1 MIRRARLRMFRL
13 ARGATPGTVAAWD
26 QRTSMDDARIALQ
39 LAHGHHP
46 EQISNQGYLHA
57 DLAAA

>member
-1 MIRRARLRMFRL
+1 MIRRARLRMFRYV
-13 ARGATPGTVAAWD
+13 RNVTPGSVKAWD

-46 EQISNQGYLHA
+46 AEISNQGYLHA